1 MSGIALILAAHGSHI
16 SANTAGIVWGYVDRL
31 RRLGVADEVSA
42 CFWKEPP
49 AFSQVL
55 DTVIA
60 DEVVVVPVF
69 TAQGYFTQQV
79 LPSEMGLDG
88 ALTVRGQR
96 RIHLTPTIGEH
107 KLLDA
112 IVDQRLHDTIS
123 CHDLPPNETA
133 AVIIGHGTRRNRHSR
148 EAARRQA
155 DRLRRLDW
163 LGEVVAVYLDDEPD
177 IPSIYDS
184 TAAENLIALPYF
196 LAEGSHVTRDVP
208 RALGISGR
216 HTPETVRDRLVY
228 YCEPVGPDES
238 IRQVILKL
246 ARDTGLPFEAREG
259 IGKWAGFPAA
269 GKDELMQ
276 ALSTEACLQFGPL
289 LVSRERVRH
298 AESAADSRAFTSP
311 AALRAYLRDQ
321 PFRPLPT
328 RADLPAGWH
337 VDLAQ
342 PQEAQAVLETI
353 YPGLVADWAAQK
365 RGTLVIDTLQAIGTR
380 QDGMFKDIH
389 KLPRNIINQAVDKI
403 CGNCVCHPNWWRDS
417 RVAGGGLPCR
427 SACNFWLSTARKMG
441 DAVA

>member
-228 YCEPVGPDES
+228 YCEPVGTDES
-238 IRQVILKL
+238 ICQVILKL

-269 GKDELMQ
+269 GKDELNAGLINRGMS
-276 ALSTEACLQFGPL
+276 AIW
-289 LVSRERVRH
+289 
-298 AESAADSRAFTSP
+298 SAAGQPGTSP
-311 AALRAYLRDQ
+311 AR
-321 PFRPLPT
+321 
-328 RADLPAGWH
+328 
-337 VDLAQ
+337 
-342 PQEAQAVLETI
+342 
-353 YPGLVADWAAQK
+353 
-365 RGTLVIDTLQAIGTR
+365 
-380 QDGMFKDIH
+380 
-389 KLPRNIINQAVDKI
+389 
-403 CGNCVCHPNWWRDS
+403 
-417 RVAGGGLPCR
+417 
-427 SACNFWLSTARKMG
+427 
-441 DAVA
+441 